1 MLIIPARRR
10 REDSPEL
17 EASCITQYIPGQFGL
32 QNKTAKHSA
41 MKTNAKIKRRVKT
54 FLLIAEAELGSEGL
68 RRGCSPPSR
77 LCSWGAERSSDADW

>member
-41 MKTNAKIKRRVKT
+41 MKTNAKIKRRVKS
-54 FLLIAEAELGSEGL
+54 FLLIAEAELGSEG
-68 RRGCSPPSR
+68 
-77 LCSWGAERSSDADW
+77 A